1 MSKHWIEHDN
11 SSAYGSTEKR
21 QRTEASNA
29 TVAASVD
36 ATSWNDEI
44 SSYYAVRIQHVE
56 AVTSLVFHSACERL
70 MPLLDKEA
78 RDNIASYCGNM
89 IKAGLEEQI
98 QSMIEKYKRLHF
110 CGLPK
115 EIRERIYSFVLCDE
129 KKEVCLQPATIWQVH
144 DDPGHSLHG
153 KLTSCRC
160 YGLTA
165 YQRLPSILMA
175 SRAIR
180 REAMPIY
187 CRGKLFTIYACHWK
201 FPCLTVED
209 RKDWSLEQYPD
220 LYAEY
225 SHKGE
230 FNEVSLKWFQ
240 KWSDPFK
247 RAKARLRL
255 LGAQARLIERLSIRF
270 PEARYDKELWDM
282 YPNLHSE
289 QREAGVKALSIRA
302 KRLLN
307 HLALEDFGVA
317 ATAIEV
323 LVAKDPKEY
332 VSGDWDMPRK
342 QLTADL
348 RWVYTREKSVW
359 EDVLMKDIIK
369 GSA

>member
-89 IKAGLEEQI
+89 IKVGLEEQI
-98 QSMIEKYKRLHF
+98 QSMIEKYTRLHF

-115 EIRERIYSFVLCDE
+115 EIRERIYSFVLCDGI
-129 KKEVCLQPATIWQVH
+129 KEVCLQPATIWQVH

-165 YQRLPSILMA
+165 YQRLPSILMV

-187 CRGKLFTIYACHWK
+187 CRGKVFTIYACHWK
-201 FPCLTVED
+201 FPCLIDED
-209 RKDWSLEQYPD
+209 RKNWSLEQYPD
-220 LYAEY
+220 LYAKF
-225 SHKGE
+225 SHKR

-255 LGAQARLIERLSIRF
+255 FGAQARLIERLSIRF

-348 RWVYTREKSVW
+348 RWEYTREKNVW

-369 GSA
+369 EST